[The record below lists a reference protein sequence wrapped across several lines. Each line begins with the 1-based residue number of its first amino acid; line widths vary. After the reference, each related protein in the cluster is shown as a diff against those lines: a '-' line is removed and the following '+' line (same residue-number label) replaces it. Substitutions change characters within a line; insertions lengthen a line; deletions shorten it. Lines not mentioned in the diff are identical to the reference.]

1 MKTGKRTARF
11 RTGTLLLALLVLLSV
26 CLSAQA
32 EQLNDPTDVTMLLAE
47 NAVETFGL
55 TDSEGNPLKPRQASD
70 MFGHGYPDVTGVEPD
85 YRGVVGYV
93 SLQTDNREISRFN
106 TFTNMPW
113 MLPLYQRD
121 GDEFTEVGRIR
132 HKTPVLVTDQV
143 IREGLYHK
151 YMDCL
156 KVIRLDTQEEAW
168 IDVIHF
174 ATVPYWRL
182 PLEQAMKYGYC
193 VAVYRNASRY
203 EPMDLKGH
211 RGALP
216 DGTRVLM
223 CFSNPPKYFN
233 KYDKERNPLL
243 GIVFRSKVEGE
254 SFYRT
259 FLFFNP
265 DDLTLIY

>member
-55 TDSEGNPLKPRQASD
+55 TDPDGNPLKPRQASEMKGRGD
-70 MFGHGYPDVTGVEPD
+70 PDVTGVEPD

-93 SLQTDNREISRFN
+93 SLQTDFRVIGRFN

-113 MLPLYQRD
+113 VLPVYRRD
-121 GDEFTEVGRIR
+121 GDDFTEVDRIR

-143 IREGLYHK
+143 IREGLGHK
-151 YMDCL
+151 YMGYL
-156 KVIRLDTQEEAW
+156 SVIRLDTLEQAW
-168 IDVIHF
+168 IDVINF

-182 PLEQAMKYGYC
+182 PLDAAPC
-193 VAVYRNASRY
+193 RTAPACSCASAI
-203 EPMDLKGH
+203 H
-211 RGALP
+211 RDASVRTGNGIRCWGSCSAARW
-216 DGTRVLM
+216 RV
-223 CFSNPPKYFN
+223 SPST
-233 KYDKERNPLL
+233 
-243 GIVFRSKVEGE
+243 GRSC
-254 SFYRT
+254 SSART
-259 FLFFNP
+259 
-265 DDLTLIY
+265 I

>member
-1 MKTGKRTARF
+1 MNTGKRAGRF
-11 RTGTLLLALLVLLSV
+11 RAGALLLALLLLSV

-55 TDSEGNPLKPRQASD
+55 TDREGNPLKPRQASE
-70 MFGHGYPDVTGVEPD
+70 MIGHGYPDVAGEEPD

-93 SLQTDNREISRFN
+93 SLQIDRTEISRFN

-121 GDEFTEVGRIR
+121 GDEFTEVDRIR
-132 HKTPVLVTDQV
+132 HKTPVLVTDQM
-143 IREGLYHK
+143 ISEQLSHK
-151 YMDCL
+151 FKGYL
-156 KVIRLDTQEEAW
+156 HVIRLDTLEEAW
-168 IDVIHF
+168 IEVIHF

-193 VAVYRNASRY
+193 VAVYRNTSRY
-203 EPMDLKGH
+203 EPLDIKGH

-223 CFSNPPKYFN
+223 CFSNPPRYFSS
-233 KYDKERNPLL
+233 DKERNPLL

-265 DDLTLIY
+265 DDLTMIY